1 MGFWDAFFR
10 EETRE
15 EFETEKQSL
24 EERKYYLNIN
34 MMGLTGIDNDKYTAN
49 EVLSIPVAKACND
62 IIVNSIKTLKVELY
76 RHVEDDVSEQIY
88 DDPRLTLLNDSP
100 NLIST
105 GIDLKAQI
113 AQDLVLHGNA
123 YVAIKRDGNDITEL
137 WGLRPQDINI
147 DRRVEKDSPYIVRDY
162 TIHVTGATHAL
173 GIDDV
178 MIATVGSDDNGL
190 TGKGVI
196 ARGERTIELALNEIE
211 LSKNIMAN
219 GSAPTSV
226 IKLKKSLGDDAQRR
240 LRESW
245 KKLFQ
250 GSKNAGKLVILED
263 DMDYEKISF
272 SPAELGLT
280 ASRSKTS
287 TDLCNLFGV
296 PEQMIDASS
305 NTYGSVESMSIRFLQ
320 YCISPI
326 INTMETMFNRSLLL
340 EKEKKEGYFFK
351 INTDDVLK
359 STQEERF
366 SALQTGINAGI
377 LSLNEARIKENMPPI
392 PDDFIKLSLGS
403 VMYYPDKGTL
413 FVPNMSTTFDATTNK
428 IIDSPQ
434 MVKNG
439 DNRIEG
445 DETPK
450 TEQKTEEIDTK
461 QAEKTQKDEK
471 GDKK

>member
-1 MGFWDAFFR
+1 
-10 EETRE
+10 
-15 EFETEKQSL
+15 
-24 EERKYYLNIN
+24 
-34 MMGLTGIDNDKYTAN
+34 
-49 EVLSIPVAKACND
+49 
-62 IIVNSIKTLKVELY
+62 
-76 RHVEDDVSEQIY
+76 
-88 DDPRLTLLNDSP
+88 
-100 NLIST
+100 
-105 GIDLKAQI
+105 
-113 AQDLVLHGNA
+113 
-123 YVAIKRDGNDITEL
+123 
-137 WGLRPQDINI
+137 
-147 DRRVEKDSPYIVRDY
+147 
-162 TIHVTGATHAL
+162 
-173 GIDDV
+173 
-178 MIATVGSDDNGL
+178 
-190 TGKGVI
+190 
-196 ARGERTIELALNEIE
+196 
-211 LSKNIMAN
+211 
-219 GSAPTSV
+219 
-226 IKLKKSLGDDAQRR
+226 
-240 LRESW
+240 
-245 KKLFQ
+245 
-250 GSKNAGKLVILED
+250 
-263 DMDYEKISF
+263 
-272 SPAELGLT
+272 
-280 ASRSKTS
+280 
-287 TDLCNLFGV
+287 
-296 PEQMIDASS
+296 
-305 NTYGSVESMSIRFLQ
+305 
-320 YCISPI
+320 
-326 INTMETMFNRSLLL
+326 METMFNRSLLL

>member
-1 MGFWDAFFR
+1 M
-10 EETRE
+10 
-15 EFETEKQSL
+15 
-24 EERKYYLNIN
+24 
-34 MMGLTGIDNDKYTAN
+34 
-49 EVLSIPVAKACND
+49 
-62 IIVNSIKTLKVELY
+62 
-76 RHVEDDVSEQIY
+76 
-88 DDPRLTLLNDSP
+88 
-100 NLIST
+100 
-105 GIDLKAQI
+105 
-113 AQDLVLHGNA
+113 
-123 YVAIKRDGNDITEL
+123 
-137 WGLRPQDINI
+137 
-147 DRRVEKDSPYIVRDY
+147 
-162 TIHVTGATHAL
+162 
-173 GIDDV
+173 
-178 MIATVGSDDNGL
+178 
-190 TGKGVI
+190 
-196 ARGERTIELALNEIE
+196 
-211 LSKNIMAN
+211 
-219 GSAPTSV
+219 
-226 IKLKKSLGDDAQRR
+226 
-240 LRESW
+240 
-245 KKLFQ
+245 
-250 GSKNAGKLVILED
+250 ILED